1 MWKLREDLFQALTC
15 NCSLLSPG
23 YVYINFVRPDEAKLF
38 LFAIEAWKILLLH
51 CWSLFTV
58 HGTARN
64 WKIISIEQKISHN
77 ERPSICLVF
86 LEITEDPEILV
97 CWNLTRTR
105 CTMDNFPVTQY
116 LSILFIVHSAPH
128 FHSSSEKMT
137 HENEGWWGKAASA
150 QYRPFFSAQWIWG
163 GWTLEVQRINKSNI
177 PYYTCTNGFFVA
189 EWVDGLIA
197 H

>member
-38 LFAIEAWKILLLH
+38 LFAIETWKILLLH

-77 ERPSICLVF
+77 ERSSICLVF
-86 LEITEDPEILV
+86 LEITEELKILV

-116 LSILFIVHSAPH
+116 LSRYCSLFIVHRIFIRLQRKWHTRMKGGEARLHLHSMDHFFPH
-128 FHSSSEKMT
+128 SEYGEVGRWRFKELTNPTFHIIHVQMGFLLRSE
-137 HENEGWWGKAASA
+137 
-150 QYRPFFSAQWIWG
+150 
-163 GWTLEVQRINKSNI
+163 
-177 PYYTCTNGFFVA
+177 
-189 EWVDGLIA
+189 
-197 H
+197 